1 MSPLFF
7 RDLGYWGRVAIA
19 QGSSTSS
26 PYAAETPKAKEPLA
40 GAFTGDVRPRYATA
54 LHCRQSHADS
64 LKPLLRIAVE
74 EATLTA

>member
-1 MSPLFF
+1 MIGAFTSTASLLKVCHPSFF

-40 GAFTGDVRPRYATA
+40 GAFTGDVRPRYAT
-54 LHCRQSHADS
+54 
-64 LKPLLRIAVE
+64 KE
-74 EATLTA
+74 